1 MVRGYLAPKVYFRN
15 TMATAFIAPEI
26 FTGAEIH
33 TGRAVLVKDGTVT
46 GIVPIS
52 DIPAGYRQRE
62 LSGYLL
68 APAFLD
74 LQIYGGNGR
83 LFSAEM
89 TTEALDAVY
98 EYCLQGGCTQFQ
110 ITLATNSIEKFL
122 RGLEVA
128 KQYRS
133 RGGKGLLGVHLEGP
147 YINPAKKG
155 AHIEKFIKKPT
166 EEEIGQLLQKGK
178 DVFRMMTLAPE
189 QCDPACIQ
197 LLQQQG
203 VVVSAGHSNASYE
216 QAIDGFYLGIPAA
229 THLFNAMSPL
239 QGRAPGMVGAIYDH
253 NDVRAS
259 VVCDGV
265 HVDYASIRIS
275 KKIMGERLFFITDA
289 VAEVQYGE
297 YVHIYK
303 EDRFTL
309 PDGTL
314 SGSALTMLQ
323 AVRNGVEK
331 AGIPLP
337 EALRM
342 ASLYPAKLMGL
353 DNRFGTIQPGSQAD
367 FVLLDDQLNLLQ
379 VFVEG
384 E

>member
-1 MVRGYLAPKVYFRN
+1 
-15 TMATAFIAPEI
+15 MATAFIAPEI
-26 FTGAEIH
+26 FTGTEIH
-33 TGRAVLVKDGTVT
+33 TCSAVLVKEGTVT

-62 LSGYLL
+62 LPGYLL

-74 LQIYGGNGR
+74 LQIYGGNGK

-89 TTEALDAVY
+89 TTEALDATY

-133 RGGKGLLGVHLEGP
+133 QGGKGLLGVHLEGP

-166 EEEIGQLLQKGK
+166 EEEIGQLLHKGK
-178 DVFRMMTLAPE
+178 DIFRMMTVAPE

-197 LLQQQG
+197 LLQQEG
-203 VVVSAGHSNASYE
+203 VVVSAGHSNATYE

-253 NDVRAS
+253 NDVQAS

-265 HVDYASIRIS
+265 HVDFASIRIS
-275 KKIMGERLFFITDA
+275 KKIMGDRLYFITDA
-289 VAEVQYGE
+289 VAEVSYGE
-297 YVHIYK
+297 YVHVFRD
-303 EDRFTL
+303 DRYTL

-353 DNRFGTIQPGSQAD
+353 ENRFGSIQPGSQAD